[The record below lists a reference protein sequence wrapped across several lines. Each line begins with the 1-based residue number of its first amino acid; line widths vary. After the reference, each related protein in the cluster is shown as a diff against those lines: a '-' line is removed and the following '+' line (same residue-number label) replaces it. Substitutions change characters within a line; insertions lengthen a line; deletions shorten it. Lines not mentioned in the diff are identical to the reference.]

1 MVPLPQAR
9 ARSAPTMSRI
19 AHAMIEL
26 PLYLTEADVARLV
39 TIKDAIAAT
48 EQAFAAWR
56 DPDTTNLPRARA
68 PVPPGYLNLM
78 GATYGPRGVL
88 GHKAYFGNTTHFSL
102 YSIAEARL
110 AAVIES
116 DLLGRLR
123 TGAASGIATRAL
135 ARPDAKILGTI
146 GTGKQA
152 RTQIA
157 AVCAV
162 RPIKTVRVFSRTPD
176 KREAFARQ
184 MQGELGIEVVAA
196 ASAEACVRSADVV
209 AIITKSAV
217 PVCRAEWLAPGAH
230 VNAAGANAAD
240 RRELDA
246 DTVLRAGLLVTD
258 HRAQAQIE
266 AAEFIDLAKE
276 GRLDWAHVH
285 ELGDVVA
292 GKAPGRASPDQ
303 LTLFKSLGIALED
316 VAFGELIYRRA
327 VEAGAGRRLEQAA
340 GA

>member
-1 MVPLPQAR
+1 
-9 ARSAPTMSRI
+9 MSK
-19 AHAMIEL
+19 L

-56 DPDTTNLPRARA
+56 DPGTTNLPRGRA
-68 PVPPGYLNLM
+68 PVPPGFLNLM

-88 GHKAYFGNTTHFSL
+88 GHKAYFGSATHFSL
-102 YSIAEARL
+102 YSVTEARL

-116 DLLGRLR
+116 DLLGQLR
-123 TGAASGIATRAL
+123 TGAASGVATKAL
-135 ARPDAKILGTI
+135 ARPDAKILATI

-162 RPIKTVRVFSRTPD
+162 RPIETVRVFSRAAD
-176 KREAFARQ
+176 RREAFARR
-184 MQGELGIEVVAA
+184 MHSELGVEVVAA
-196 ASAEACVRSADVV
+196 VSAEACVRGADVV
-209 AIITKSAV
+209 VIITKSAV
-217 PVCRAEWLAPGAH
+217 PVCPADWIAPGAH

-258 HRAQAQIE
+258 HRQQAQIE
-266 AAEFIDLAKE
+266 AAEFIDLAKA
-276 GRLDWAHVH
+276 GRLDWADVH
-285 ELGDVVA
+285 ELGDVVT
-292 GKAPGRASPDQ
+292 GKAPGRTSPDQ
-303 LTLFKSLGIALED
+303 VTLFKSLGIALED
-316 VAFGELIYRRA
+316 VAFGEQIYRRA
-327 VEAGAGRRLEQAA
+327 VEAGAGRAFEGAA
-340 GA
+340 ARS

>member
-1 MVPLPQAR
+1 
-9 ARSAPTMSRI
+9 MSN
-19 AHAMIEL
+19 L

-39 TIKDAIAAT
+39 TIGDAIATT

-56 DPDTTNLPRARA
+56 DPGTTNLPRRRA
-68 PVPPGYLNLM
+68 PVPPGFLNLM
-78 GATYGPRGVL
+78 GATYGARGVL
-88 GHKAYFGNTTHFSL
+88 GHKSYFGGATHFSL
-102 YSIAEARL
+102 YSTTEARL

-146 GTGKQA
+146 GTGRQA

-162 RPIKTVRVFSRTPD
+162 RPIKTVRVFSRTAD

-184 MQGELGIEVVAA
+184 MQSELGIEVVAS
-196 ASAEACVRSADVV
+196 ASPQACVSGADVV
-209 AIITKSAV
+209 VIITKSAV
-217 PVCRAEWLAPGAH
+217 PVCRADWLAPGTH

-276 GRLDWAHVH
+276 GRLDWADVH
-285 ELGDVVA
+285 ELGDVVT
-292 GKAPGRASPDQ
+292 GKAPARTSPGE

-327 VEAGAGRRLEQAA
+327 VEAGVGRKLEGAA
-340 GA
+340 T

>member
-1 MVPLPQAR
+1 M
-9 ARSAPTMSRI
+9 TK
-19 AHAMIEL
+19 L

-39 TIKDAIAAT
+39 TIKDAIATT
-48 EQAFAAWR
+48 EAAFAAWR
-56 DPDTTNLPRARA
+56 DPGTANLPRARA
-68 PVPPGYLNLM
+68 PVPPGFLNLM
-78 GATYGPRGVL
+78 GATYGARGVL
-88 GHKAYFGNTTHFSL
+88 GHKAYFGNATHFSL

-110 AAVIES
+110 VAVIES
-116 DLLGRLR
+116 DLLGQLR

-135 ARPDAKILGTI
+135 ARPGAKILGCI

-162 RPIKTVRVFSRTPD
+162 RPIDQVRVFSRAAE

-184 MQGELGIEVVAA
+184 MRNELGIGVVAA
-196 ASAEACVRSADVV
+196 ASAEACVRGADVV
-209 AIITKSAV
+209 VIITKSVV
-217 PVCRAEWLAPGAH
+217 PVCRADWIAPGAH

-240 RRELDA
+240 RREVDA
-246 DTVLRAGLLVTD
+246 DTVLRADVLVTD

-266 AAEFIDLAKE
+266 AAEFIDLAKA
-276 GRLDWAHVH
+276 GRLDWANVH

-292 GKAPGRASPDQ
+292 GKAPGRTSPDQ

-327 VEAGAGRRLEQAA
+327 VEAGAGRELERAA
-340 GA
+340 GGWVP

>member
-1 MVPLPQAR
+1 
-9 ARSAPTMSRI
+9 MSN
-19 AHAMIEL
+19 L

-39 TIKDAIAAT
+39 TIGDAIATT

-56 DPDTTNLPRARA
+56 DPGTTNLPRGRA
-68 PVPPGYLNLM
+68 PVPPGFLNLM
-78 GATYGPRGVL
+78 GATYGARGVL
-88 GHKAYFGNTTHFSL
+88 GHKSYFGATTHFSL
-102 YSIAEARL
+102 YSITEARL

-135 ARPDAKILGTI
+135 ARADAKILGTI
-146 GTGKQA
+146 GTGRQA
-152 RTQIA
+152 ATQIA

-162 RPIKTVRVFSRTPD
+162 RPIKTVRVFSRAAD

-184 MQGELGIEVVAA
+184 MQSELGIEVVAS
-196 ASAEACVRSADVV
+196 ASAQACVSGADVV
-209 AIITKSAV
+209 VIITKSAV
-217 PVCRAEWLAPGAH
+217 PVCRADWLAPGAH

-240 RRELDA
+240 RREIDA

-266 AAEFIDLAKE
+266 AAEFIDLANE
-276 GRLDWAHVH
+276 GRLDWADVH
-285 ELGDVVA
+285 ELGDVA
-292 GKAPGRASPDQ
+292 TGKAPGRTSPGE

-327 VEAGAGRRLEQAA
+327 VEAGVGRELERVPG